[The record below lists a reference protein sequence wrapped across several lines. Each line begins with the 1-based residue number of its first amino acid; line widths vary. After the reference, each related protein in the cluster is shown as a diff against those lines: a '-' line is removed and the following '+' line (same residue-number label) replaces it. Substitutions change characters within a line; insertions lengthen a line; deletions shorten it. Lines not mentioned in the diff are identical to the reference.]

1 MKTWSSILAA
11 AAFALASSTAVYAAR
26 TDIVLGLPLEPPHLD
41 PTAGAAA
48 AIDEVGYA
56 NIFEGLTR
64 IGSKGEVLPDLA
76 ESWTISEDGKVY
88 TFKLHTGVK
97 FHDGSEFNADDV
109 KFSLDR
115 ARAENSTNAQ
125 KALFAQIDTVE
136 VVDPATVKVTL
147 KQPQGAFLYN
157 MGWGDAVIVAPESAE
172 TNKDKPVGTGP
183 FKFVNWAKGSSITI
197 EKNADYWGEP
207 VYLDKA
213 EFRIIPDAAAA
224 VPALLSG
231 DVQAFA
237 NVGLGDA
244 LAQVESDPRF
254 KVVIGSTEGE
264 TILST
269 NNKKPP
275 FDNIKVRQAIAHAL
289 NREEIIKG
297 ASSGLGTPIGS
308 HFSPGNAAYV
318 DLTGTYPHDIVKAKA
333 LMKEAGLEGGF
344 KATLK
349 MPPPAYARDGG
360 QIIASELKEIGIEL
374 ELIPVEWADWLKQV
388 FTDKDYDLTIISHVE
403 PNDIGIYARKE
414 YYFQYDNP
422 AFDKVMAELDV
433 TADEAKRNELYGQ
446 AQKILADD
454 AVNGFL
460 FQLPKIGVW
469 DAKIEG
475 MWENTPTPA
484 FDLTKVKWVD

>member
-318 DLTGTYPHDIVKAKA
+318 DLTGTYPHDIAKAKA